1 MSTPIQCAISSKL
14 SEEFLKNIKIISVFG
29 QKTSEVLVVSK
40 DDECYGFGEND
51 WGVLGFGHNIQVDEP
66 KLIEELCFKKI
77 INFSYGLNFVI
88 ALTINGKVFSWGRN
102 DYGQLGHGS
111 MNNYFNKPL
120 MIEVLSNEN
129 ISTICCGSHHSIALT
144 EKGEVYA
151 WGQNRL
157 GQIGNGEKCTEELKP
172 IKINI
177 YDEHRIIAI
186 SCGSDHSIT
195 LSENG
200 GLYGWGSNKYGQLG
214 VSKERLVCYS
224 PTFIKISE
232 NKNEL
237 AFKKVS
243 CGPYYSLILS
253 THGDVFGFGSNK
265 YGQLG
270 TGQAGRTGLQSQ
282 YIPSKIDSAKKFI
295 DIATHRIHNISV
307 ALSNDG
313 VYHVWGY
320 CREEKITSPKETLYH
335 SINTVF
341 LSYKNITYRVIDN
354 DFKSNSDSLLE
365 SKDEGEFLQKFEEFE
380 IISYGSS
387 GIVSKA
393 KNKLADE
400 ICAIK
405 KTAIDDKFTDFVMRE
420 LQIMSQLK
428 SDFVVNL
435 KSAWVEP
442 NYLSEKGYDVNKHSK
457 VPEKHPVFD
466 KNNKFLLHIQMELC
480 GATLEE
486 MISWMKNDLND
497 NQSEIISPLG
507 YYVASES
514 LVEIL
519 ECVNYLH
526 KHNPPII
533 HRDIKPSNIMI
544 TNGKN
549 GRFLRLADF
558 GLATTHESK
567 KQPHTED
574 IGTPKYVA
582 PEVISS
588 KYYDTKADIYS
599 LGFVVQDLFWLDF
612 NRLN

>member
-1 MSTPIQCAISSKL
+1 MSTAIQCAILSKL
-14 SEEFLKNIKIISVFG
+14 HEEFLKNIKIISVFG

-51 WGVLGFGHNIQVDEP
+51 WGVLGFGHNKQVSEP
-66 KLIEELCFKKI
+66 ELIEELCFKKI

-88 ALTINGKVFSWGRN
+88 ALTSDGKVFSWGRN
-102 DYGQLGHGS
+102 DWGQLGHGS
-111 MNNYFNKPL
+111 MNDFFNKPL
-120 MIEVLSNEN
+120 MIEVLSSEC
-129 ISTICCGSHHSIALT
+129 ISTICCGSHHSIVLT
-144 EKGEVYA
+144 ENGEVYA

-157 GQIGNGEKCTEELKP
+157 GQIGNGEECSSELKP

-186 SCGSDHSIT
+186 SCGSFHSIA

-200 GLYGWGSNKYGQLG
+200 GVYGWGSNQYGQLG
-214 VSKERLVCYS
+214 VSKEKRVCNS

-243 CGPYYSLILS
+243 CGPYYTLILS
-253 THGDVFGFGSNK
+253 THGDIYGFGSNK

-270 TGQAGRTGLQSQ
+270 NECLQNQ
-282 YIPSKIDSAKKFI
+282 YIPSKIDNAKKFI
-295 DIATHRIHNISV
+295 DIATHRIHDISV

-320 CREEKITSPKETLYH
+320 CEKKKITSPKETLYH

-354 DFKSNSDSLLE
+354 DFKPNSDSLFK
-365 SKDEGEFLQKFEEFE
+365 SKDEGEFLQNFDEFE
-380 IISYGSS
+380 IISCGSS

-405 KTAIDDKFTDFVMRE
+405 KIAIDNDKFTDYVMRE

-442 NYLSEKGYDVNKHSK
+442 NYLSEKGYDINKHSK
-457 VPEKHPVFD
+457 VYKEHPVFD

-486 MISWMKNDLND
+486 MITWMKKDLND

-507 YYVASES
+507 YHIASES
-514 LVEIL
+514 LFEIL
-519 ECVNYLH
+519 ECVDYLH

-558 GLATTHESK
+558 GLATTHEPQ
-567 KQPHTED
+567 KQSHTED
-574 IGTPKYVA
+574 RGTPKYVA

-599 LGFVVQDLFWLDF
+599 LGFVVQDLFWLDV